1 MNKILTPSQSRSLGF
16 QATKPQLYFYSA
28 RRPLALPALCFPG
41 IPASCVTKIN
51 QCINQFKVYIWRW
64 RRQKGNEHE
73 QKYLRPPQSS
83 SLGFQATKPQLYF
96 YSARRPLAL
105 PALFSRY
112 PGIPASCVR
121 DDKINQCKVD
131 DDGLT
136 QRKMNKMLTL
146 SIPQTTNPSRCPG
159 IPLWDGWQK

>member
-1 MNKILTPSQSRSLGF
+1 MTMDDDDVGRREMNMNKILT
-16 QATKPQLYFYSA
+16 
-28 RRPLALPALCFPG
+28 
-41 IPASCVTKIN
+41 
-51 QCINQFKVYIWRW
+51 
-64 RRQKGNEHE
+64 
-73 QKYLRPPQSS
+73 PPQSS
-83 SLGFQATKPQLYF
+83 SLGFQATEPQLYF

-136 QRKMNKMLTL
+136 QRKMNKIFTL
-146 SIPQTTNPSRCPG
+146 SIPQTTNHKPLQVS
-159 IPLWDGWQK
+159 LWDG